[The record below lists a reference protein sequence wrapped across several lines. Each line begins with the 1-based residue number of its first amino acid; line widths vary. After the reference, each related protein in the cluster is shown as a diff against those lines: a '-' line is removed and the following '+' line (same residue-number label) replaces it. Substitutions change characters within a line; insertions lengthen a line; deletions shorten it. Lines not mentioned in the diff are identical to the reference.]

1 MKPNA
6 GAHSHGGPG
15 GGSHNHGV
23 WTKSFASAIRGSG
36 ESETEPKA
44 PFSTKRNEFIPNFQ
58 LQNVKNTTKLKKEK
72 LNEQH
77 TYQIESINSLQEV
90 LTQLESMINEQTNS
104 EEYMKT
110 KAALEEK
117 LREREE
123 KKSRLVAEM
132 DRIEMECRVAE
143 MNCEINDDSFDIF
156 NQIEAERR
164 KGYQEYIESPDNDS
178 GITEDEDYS
187 NTTPEP
193 SRTPTMFNVN
203 ASEFK
208 PSPKRASEN
217 YCLSAY
223 KGDSSNTGSQPTVTY
238 HQPGYMILPVRTA
251 AALSPVSN
259 NLMVMNHHNLYISKN
274 QNF

>member
-1 MKPNA
+1 
-6 GAHSHGGPG
+6 
-15 GGSHNHGV
+15 
-23 WTKSFASAIRGSG
+23 
-36 ESETEPKA
+36 
-44 PFSTKRNEFIPNFQ
+44 
-58 LQNVKNTTKLKKEK
+58 
-72 LNEQH
+72 
-77 TYQIESINSLQEV
+77 
-90 LTQLESMINEQTNS
+90 
-104 EEYMKT
+104 
-110 KAALEEK
+110 
-117 LREREE
+117 
-123 KKSRLVAEM
+123 M

-208 PSPKRASEN
+208 PSPKRNSGSPALSTNEN
-217 YCLSAY
+217 GLTKLETSPSNNT
-223 KGDSSNTGSQPTVTY
+223 SSTSPTSTTTTTSPTVTY

-251 AALSPVSN
+251 T
-259 NLMVMNHHNLYISKN
+259 
-274 QNF
+274 Q